1 MLGDAMPQGWR
12 GRHAVEAPKTLVS
25 QFLTGACANGNDFPD
40 FLVKSENRAGLVF
53 WRQPPGTRAF
63 QRNTQ
68 DTLCRSTLNTI
79 LFCVVIKRGIAV

>member
-1 MLGDAMPQGWR
+1 MVFGYAMPQAHRQWC
-12 GRHAVEAPKTLVS
+12 LV
-25 QFLTGACANGNDFPD
+25 GACTASQDVHPPNGNDFPD

-68 DTLCRSTLNTI
+68 DTLCRSTLNTM
-79 LFCVVIKRGIAV
+79 LFCVVIIRGVAV